1 MEQYVASTRD
11 PIGSRNVFQETE
23 NPSEHLPTR
32 RDEADLGHGT
42 SGESSAMAI
51 YLACVAG
58 LLIAALVYTFS

>member
-11 PIGSRNVFQETE
+11 PIGSRNVFEETE

-42 SGESSAMAI
+42 SGIAL

-58 LLIAALVYTFS
+58 LLIAALAYAFS